1 MLTGP
6 SWALLRP
13 NATACDFLKRGPIL
27 RRRRCV
33 GRPERTDTRS
43 FEGGGAAF
51 DIVST
56 GEDKGWLARRRR
68 RVLFGRSKTG
78 KAAMVGKIEGLGGN
92 LGDIA
97 WIDEAGLA

>member
-1 MLTGP
+1 LP
-6 SWALLRP
+6 RP
-13 NATACDFLKRGPIL
+13 KATPCDFLKHGPI
-27 RRRRCV
+27 RA
-33 GRPERTDTRS
+33 ERTDTRS
-43 FEGGGAAF
+43 FEGAASAG

-56 GEDKGWLARRRR
+56 GEDENEGWLVAGGVPYSVAR
-68 RVLFGRSKTG
+68 KTG

>member
-1 MLTGP
+1 
-6 SWALLRP
+6 
-13 NATACDFLKRGPIL
+13 LKRRPIL

-33 GRPERTDTRS
+33 GRPSADRYPS
-43 FEGGGAAF
+43 FEGGASAG

-56 GEDKGWLARRRR
+56 GEDENEGWLVAGGVPYSVAR
-68 RVLFGRSKTG
+68 KTG

-92 LGDIA
+92 LGGIA

>member
-1 MLTGP
+1 MFR
-6 SWALLRP
+6 WA
-13 NATACDFLKRGPIL
+13 
-27 RRRRCV
+27 
-33 GRPERTDTRS
+33 S

-56 GEDKGWLARRRR
+56 GEDKEWLARRRR

>member
-13 NATACDFLKRGPIL
+13 NATACDFLRCCPIL
-27 RRRRCV
+27 RRRRSV
-33 GRPERTDTRS
+33 GRHARTDTRS
-43 FEGGGAAF
+43 FEGG
-51 DIVST
+51 VPYSV
-56 GEDKGWLARRRR
+56 AR
-68 RVLFGRSKTG
+68 KTG

>member
-43 FEGGGAAF
+43 FEGGVPNSVAP
-51 DIVST
+51 
-56 GEDKGWLARRRR
+56 
-68 RVLFGRSKTG
+68 KTG
-78 KAAMVGKIEGLGGN
+78 KAAMVGEIEGLGGN